1 MKTGIKQVYKV
12 VRIDGE
18 ELKSV
23 WAGNPTGGIV
33 ISADGVVYK
42 EGEITYAPKGQQ
54 GLSTFDTLLE
64 AIAFA
69 STQAMKYSRVVHE
82 ATPLGKRGEKVG
94 SAYSWGNTAATYP
107 AILLGKEVWKEEEKK
122 PEPKFKIG
130 DRVYFDGIEEVLT
143 IKSFDWLGDH
153 YAYRFNENCNFNS
166 EWLLSP
172 APKPEPKFK
181 VGDKVRIKDDWVGRK
196 NRFGGTHET
205 WNGKVSKIGIDCNGT
220 FYVEL
225 TGYRWVM
232 NEEEAIELVPVE
244 EWVDV
249 TKECTYSNSS
259 GYVCVRHGSYER
271 ILLGSK
277 GMTLWCVLG
286 GNAPSAKNGSGQFDN
301 YKVEVGTTE
310 HFCGKFKILKKQIK

>member
-249 TKECTYSNSS
+249 TKECTIKPYYGTS
-259 GYVCVRHGSYER
+259 GMIVQITHNGKP
-271 ILLGSK
+271 IWLGANGIDNVHPQDHRK
-277 GMTLWCVLG
+277 GLRGYKLEL
-286 GNAPSAKNGSGQFDN
+286 SGA
-301 YKVEVGTTE
+301 TTGDG
-310 HFCGKFKILKKQIK
+310 CQYFKILQKQIK